1 MSAVPQARPPPRDT
15 PGPYR
20 DGAGPYRH
28 CTAHYRHCTGQY
40 RHTIPPPP
48 SPPAQSQTPPD
59 TVPDPTRDSP
69 GPHRDGR
76 GNPALHYTDI
86 WYLLDIDNDRYGNL
100 IDIENM
106 QFDLYK

>member
-1 MSAVPQARPPPRDT
+1 M
-15 PGPYR
+15 
-20 DGAGPYRH
+20 
-28 CTAHYRHCTGQY
+28 
-40 RHTIPPPP
+40 
-48 SPPAQSQTPPD
+48 
-59 TVPDPTRDSP
+59 VPDPTRDSP

>member
-1 MSAVPQARPPPRDT
+1 MSAVPRARPPPRDT

-28 CTAHYRHCTGQY
+28 CTAHYRHS
-40 RHTIPPPP
+40 IPPPP
-48 SPPAQSQTPPD
+48 SPPD